1 MLAGLTDD
9 FKPLVMAVE
18 NSKEKLTVDMVK
30 NVLLQDAKFDK
41 AFEKESASQSK
52 GVKKA
57 VNGDEHTH
65 IRWIVTMTGGYI
77 LALAPQRWKFRLL
90 FFAVAIIRRSCIKKT
105 AGLKQKKKHWPP
117 STEIEGTDFPKNE
130 WPPYLFTT
138 SFQK

>member
-65 IRWIVTMTGGYI
+65 ITMDCNNDRWLYT
-77 LALAPQRWKFRLL
+77 
-90 FFAVAIIRRSCIKKT
+90 RSCTPKV
-105 AGLKQKKKHWPP
+105 
-117 STEIEGTDFPKNE
+117 EI
-130 WPPYLFTT
+130 
-138 SFQK
+138 SFAFLRSCNHSSQLH